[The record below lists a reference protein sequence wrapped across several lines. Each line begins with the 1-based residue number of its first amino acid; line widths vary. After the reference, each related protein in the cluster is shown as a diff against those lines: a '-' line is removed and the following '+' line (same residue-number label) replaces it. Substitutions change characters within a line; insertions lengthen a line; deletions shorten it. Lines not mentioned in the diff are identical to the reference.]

1 MLSMALCLYVD
12 KDTALFPSAISSQML
27 YHLSFPVYP
36 NDFHSSFS
44 MQFRHCRQKVIT
56 GCHTPLLL
64 CPLPLN
70 LLLFFPS
77 SLQITL
83 WHHMSGCLLDH
94 ALYVGW
100 KRSSSI
106 CTLSMRHGW
115 PTWGT
120 KRCLLTWIE
129 QTLTCPINFM
139 LRIISQS
146 H

>member
-1 MLSMALCLYVD
+1 MLSMALCLYID
-12 KDTALFPSAISSQML
+12 KNTALFPSAISSQML
-27 YHLSFPVYP
+27 CHLSFPVYP
-36 NDFHSSFS
+36 NDFHSFFS
-44 MQFRHCRQKVIT
+44 IQFHHCLQKVIT

-64 CPLPLN
+64 CSQPLN

-77 SLQITL
+77 RLQITL
-83 WHHMSGCLLDH
+83 LHHMSGCLLGH
-94 ALYVGW
+94 ALFKGW

-106 CTLSMRHGW
+106 CTCSMWHSW

-129 QTLTCPINFM
+129 RTLICPISFM